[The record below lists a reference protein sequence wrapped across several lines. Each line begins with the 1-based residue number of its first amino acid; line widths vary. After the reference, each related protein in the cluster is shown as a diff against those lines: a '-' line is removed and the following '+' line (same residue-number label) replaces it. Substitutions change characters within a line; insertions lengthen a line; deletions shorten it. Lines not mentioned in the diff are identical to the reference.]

1 MTKSIRTL
9 PALLPGML
17 LALLL
22 ALASFSVM
30 AETAQEAG
38 VRKLI
43 QSHIGNEAKV
53 DTVKKTPYSGMFEV
67 RVGNDIFYTDAQAKY
82 IFVGRVLDAKTSRD
96 FTRERIEEIS
106 KVKFSDLPLES
117 ALKTVKG
124 NGKRVI
130 AIFEDPNCGYCKRFR
145 RTLQDVDNITV
156 YTFLYNILSEDSNVK
171 SRNVW
176 CSKDRNKAWDDWML
190 SGKAAPDAAE
200 GCTTPNE
207 RVYELGRKLKI
218 TGTPTIFFADGT
230 RAAGAL
236 DAKALEARLATVK

>member
-9 PALLPGML
+9 PALL

-30 AETAQEAG
+30 AESAQEAS
-38 VRKLI
+38 VRKLV
-43 QSHIGNEAKV
+43 QSHIGNEAKIE
-53 DTVKKTPYSGMFEV
+53 TVKKTPYSGMFEI

-82 IFVGRVLDAKTSRD
+82 IFVGRILDAKTSRD